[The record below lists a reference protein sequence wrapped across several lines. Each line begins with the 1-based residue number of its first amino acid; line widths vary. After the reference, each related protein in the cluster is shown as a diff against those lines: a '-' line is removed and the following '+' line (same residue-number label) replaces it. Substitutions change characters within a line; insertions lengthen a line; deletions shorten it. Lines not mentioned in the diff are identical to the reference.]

1 MHLKYLLIILSLFLS
16 VSIRSQSKVS
26 RQNKASYELSKSLEE
41 GSTDEK
47 LAQSYEAAAKE
58 QATLGEY
65 AKAEE
70 HLNKAKQLYLKL
82 KNKEKVAHIE
92 RELAKI
98 QESQHKFEE
107 AISNYNSASRL
118 STDRVQQAIN
128 SNDMQRVMNNSNPQA
143 QKELINQNIKLLEN
157 TTNQDEKAT
166 AYQQMA
172 DVNLQLENKN
182 EAIGNLNKALK
193 DTRNP
198 LDEVKI
204 NRQIANIYAEN
215 KDYDKAIDINEK
227 LVEKAKNTN
236 DSRLE
241 AEQLRNLSS
250 VYFEGHETQKGLI
263 SLQEAYDLALHEG
276 HTIEAKKSLELLAAQ
291 YMKENNTQK
300 TIDLYSGFMDKLESL
315 IKSDSS
321 LIDSKLYMINEEKIS
336 QLEKEKVLKDELIQR
351 TNNLNYVLIASFIIA
366 LIFALL
372 IAKSLYS
379 NKKKSKKIALQS
391 LRREMN
397 PHFIF
402 NSLNSVNQ
410 FIAQNNELEANKYLS
425 SYSKLMRNIME
436 NSNKD
441 FIPLSTEIEQMKEY
455 LDLEHMRFHD
465 KFSYSINVDKS
476 LDTDTILVP
485 NMLIQPQLENA
496 IWHGLR
502 YKEEKGMLE
511 LNIGKNKENYLIII
525 IEDNG
530 IGLQKSQELKTLH
543 QKVHQS
549 RGLTNTQERIHLLNT
564 LYNSKINIDIEDKSG
579 NETGV
584 KVTIK
589 LPVINKNKG

>member
-1 MHLKYLLIILSLFLS
+1 MHPKYLLIILSLFLS
-16 VSIRSQSKVS
+16 VGIRSQSIVS

-41 GSTDEK
+41 GNSDEK

-58 QATLGEY
+58 QAALDEY
-65 AKAEE
+65 AKAEGY
-70 HLNKAKQLYLKL
+70 LNKAKQLYQKL
-82 KNKEKVAHIE
+82 KKKEKIAYIE

-98 QESQHKFEE
+98 QESQNKFDE

-118 STDRVQQAIN
+118 STDKVQQAIN

-157 TTNQDEKAT
+157 TTNQQEKAT

-193 DTRNP
+193 DTKNP

-204 NRQIANIYAEN
+204 NRQIANIYVEN

-227 LVEKAKNTN
+227 LVEKAKNTK

-250 VYFEGHETQKGLI
+250 VYFEGHETQKGLT
-263 SLQEAYDLALHEG
+263 SLQEAYDLALEEG
-276 HTIEAKKSLELLAAQ
+276 HTIEAKKSLELLTAQ
-291 YMKENNTQK
+291 YMKENNTRK
-300 TIDLYSGFMDKLESL
+300 TIDLYSGFMDKLETL

-321 LIDSKLYMINEEKIS
+321 LIDSKLYLINEEKIS
-336 QLEKEKVLKDELIQR
+336 QLEKEKVLKDELIER
-351 TNNLNYVLIASFIIA
+351 TNNLNYVLIISFIVA
-366 LIFALL
+366 LIFVLL

-455 LDLEHMRFHD
+455 LDLEYMRFKD
-465 KFSYSINVDKS
+465 KFSYRIDIDEN
-476 LDTDTILVP
+476 LDTDTTLVP

-502 YKEEKGMLE
+502 YKEEKGILE
-511 LNIGKNKENYLIII
+511 LNIKKDINNNLIII

-530 IGLQKSQELKTLH
+530 IGLKKSRELKTQH

-549 RGLTNTQERIHLLNT
+549 RGLTNTKERIQLLNT
-564 LYNSKINIDIEDKSG
+564 LYNSKIDIDIADKPG

-584 KVTIK
+584 KVMIK
-589 LPVINKNKG
+589 LPIINKKHG